1 MTSSV
6 IIREYKYL
14 LSYSFI
20 YIYIYIQFIS
30 RCSLPSP
37 PQESLIHHPN
47 LPSPTSPLSFPTPF
61 IYLFITSPQPSI
73 HFIHPIIPTLPNSSH
88 HQPSIQVTIS
98 NISNPPSLPH
108 SRVPQLSSMQIYKSN
123 SHYTHIHTYTQAH
136 KHTSTTKPIIHYP
149 SLIIHISHL
158 PPHNIFPQS
167 PKDLLIP
174 TPISSLSP
182 IPFITSLTTHTS
194 LNSLFPLTFP
204 SSLSQSPI
212 LNPQSSI
219 SNPQSPFHTNP
230 PIPLVHQSISP
241 LHSFTPPHSTPLQ
254 HSKTPPFKKSIQ
266 SNLVQPSPSSIIHPS
281 PFTHHPC
288 TPERNKKE
296 IHLSIYPPIYP
307 FLLAQANKTKHNIT
321 YFASISISISI

>member
-1 MTSSV
+1 MLSPLSPSRITYTSSQSP
-6 IIREYKYL
+6 ISNFSSPFSNPIH
-14 LSYSFI
+14 LS
-20 YIYIYIQFIS
+20 
-30 RCSLPSP
+30 
-37 PQESLIHHPN
+37 IHHLTSTIHPFIPSTPSSQLYPTLHITN
-47 LPSPTSPLSFPTPF
+47 PASKSPSPTSPIPP
-61 IYLFITSPQPSI
+61 PS
-73 HFIHPIIPTLPNSSH
+73 HIPAFPNS
-88 HQPSIQVTIS
+88 PACKYI
-98 NISNPPSLPH
+98 NP
-108 SRVPQLSSMQIYKSN
+108 I
-123 SHYTHIHTYTQAH
+123 HITHTYTQAH

-266 SNLVQPSPSSIIHPS
+266 SNLVQPIIHHP
-281 PFTHHPC
+281 PITHHPC

-321 YFASISISISI
+321 YFASISISISISI